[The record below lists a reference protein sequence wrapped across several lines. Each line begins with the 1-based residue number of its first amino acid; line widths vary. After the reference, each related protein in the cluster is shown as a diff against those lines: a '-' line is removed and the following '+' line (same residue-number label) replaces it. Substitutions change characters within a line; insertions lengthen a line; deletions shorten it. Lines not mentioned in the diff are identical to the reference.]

1 MFVVSIPPIY
11 NFILTR
17 SIGEILIFDN
27 QRVLH
32 GRTGFE
38 DDPVSR
44 NIQSNKSESQMN
56 QSEDDYNYGDDD
68 EAVFD
73 RFLQGCYF
81 DWDQIFWKI
90 RPIKRRIE
98 SARANQNQE
107 PSFK

>member
-1 MFVVSIPPIY
+1 MKQF
-11 NFILTR
+11 L
-17 SIGEILIFDN
+17 GEILIFDN

-38 DDPVSR
+38 DDHPVSGV
-44 NIQSNKSESQMN
+44 NQSNESNNQIN
-56 QSEDDYNYGDDD
+56 QSEDNNNNNGNDK
-68 EAVFD
+68 FD

-98 SARANQNQE
+98 NTRANQKQF
-107 PSFK
+107 SS

>member
-1 MFVVSIPPIY
+1 MIHMKKGLPSRTLFHFCNHV
-11 NFILTR
+11 
-17 SIGEILIFDN
+17 GEILIFDN

-38 DDPVSR
+38 DNHRESR
-44 NIQSNKSESQMN
+44 VEQSSESGNQAN
-56 QSEDDYNYGDDD
+56 QSED
-68 EAVFD
+68 EKFD

-98 SARANQNQE
+98 NARANQIKE
-107 PSFK
+107 PSL